1 MLTVPGVER
10 GCLCLHR
17 IADISGSCAAR
28 LVTALRH
35 RPKEAARHRNCPG
48 LLSER
53 VELHIR
59 KADAEWSKL
68 DLIHHGDSLCFST
81 TFCISLQVVRLGYQ
95 AT

>member
-1 MLTVPGVER
+1 M
-10 GCLCLHR
+10 
-17 IADISGSCAAR
+17 
-28 LVTALRH
+28 VTALRH
-35 RPKEAARHRNCPG
+35 RPKEAARHRKCLG

-53 VELHIR
+53 VGLPIR

-68 DLIHHGDSLCFST
+68 NLIHHGDSLCFST